1 MKEKYQTKF
10 VYIKS
15 NILKFIVLA
24 FLTLSSLLLH
34 AQTVSFPGAEGFGKY
49 TTGGRGGKVIKVTN
63 LNDAGEG
70 SLRKAIQA
78 KGPRIVVFTVSGTI
92 ELKSELRINNPDITI
107 AGQSAPGDGITI
119 AHYPFGVNADN
130 VIIRFLRFRLGD
142 EFAVEA
148 DALGGRD
155 HNNVIIDHCS
165 ISWAT
170 DECASF
176 YHNSN
181 FTMQWCILAEPLN
194 ASVHSKGNHGYGGIW
209 GGEGASFHHNLIA
222 NSNSRNPRFSGSSS
236 TINTAS
242 ERVDFRNNVIYSW
255 GMNSIYGGERG
266 TYNIVNNYFKPGLAT
281 PKSKRSRILNPSAPF
296 GKFYV
301 TGNFVEGFPD
311 ITSENKNGGI
321 QADNYLEALVNK
333 SFSVTE
339 IPVESATE
347 AYERVLNH
355 AGSSYNRDLIDI
367 RIIEEVRRGIST
379 HGKNKNGII
388 DSQEEVGGWPVLT
401 SKPYSIDSDNDG
413 IPDEWEIKNGLD
425 PKVSNAGKKIL
436 HAEYDD
442 IEVYLNSLVEN
453 IIK

>member
-1 MKEKYQTKF
+1 MKEKHQIKF
-10 VYIKS
+10 VEIKS
-15 NILKFIVLA
+15 YILKFTVLA
-24 FLTLSSLLLH
+24 FLTLSSLILH
-34 AQTVSFPGAEGFGKY
+34 AQTISFPGAEGFGKY
-49 TTGGRGGKVIKVTN
+49 TTGGRGGKVIKVSN

-119 AHYPFGVNADN
+119 SHYPFGVNADN

-155 HNNVIIDHCS
+155 QNNILIDHCS

-181 FTMQWCILAEPLN
+181 FTMQWCILSEPLN
-194 ASVHSKGNHGYGGIW
+194 ASVHSKGDHGYGGIW

-236 TINTAS
+236 TANTAN
-242 ERVDFRNNVIYSW
+242 ELVDFRNNVIYNW

-281 PKSKRSRILNPSAPF
+281 PKSKRNRILNPSAPF

-301 TGNFVEGFPD
+301 AGNFLEGFPD
-311 ITSENKNGGI
+311 ITAENRNGGI
-321 QADNYLEALVNK
+321 QADNYLEALVDK

-347 AYERVLNH
+347 AYEHVLNY
-355 AGSSYNRDLIDI
+355 AGASFKRDPIDF
-367 RIIEEVRRGIST
+367 RIIEEVRTGAST
-379 HGKNKNGII
+379 HGEDKNGII
-388 DSQEEVGGWPVLT
+388 DSQKDVGGWPILA
-401 SKPYSIDSDNDG
+401 SKPYPLDLDNDG
-413 IPDEWEIKNGLD
+413 IPDKWEIKNGLD
-425 PKVSNAGKKIL
+425 PKVSNAGKKNL
-436 HAEYDD
+436 HADYDD
-442 IEVYLNSLVEN
+442 IEIYLNSLVEH